1 MGEAIMYEYTTRKGE
16 YLSLVLQASEGCREH
31 QSVIVAQEFRA
42 FVVSRSMLR
51 LHAQALC

>member
-1 MGEAIMYEYTTRKGE
+1 MYEYTTRKGE